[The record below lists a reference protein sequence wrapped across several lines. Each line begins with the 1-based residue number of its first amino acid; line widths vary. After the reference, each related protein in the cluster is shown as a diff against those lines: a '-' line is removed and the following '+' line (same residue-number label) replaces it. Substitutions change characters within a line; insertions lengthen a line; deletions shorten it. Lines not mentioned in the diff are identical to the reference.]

1 MSPCEDPKGERVA
14 KIQLSSNHRLATY
27 WFSDLGKMLHLS
39 APVSSVVSVTY
50 LIKVLQGMDES
61 LRLSA
66 LAPNHY
72 GGGGGDGDS

>member
-1 MSPCEDPKGERVA
+1 MA

-39 APVSSVVSVTY
+39 APVFSVASVTC